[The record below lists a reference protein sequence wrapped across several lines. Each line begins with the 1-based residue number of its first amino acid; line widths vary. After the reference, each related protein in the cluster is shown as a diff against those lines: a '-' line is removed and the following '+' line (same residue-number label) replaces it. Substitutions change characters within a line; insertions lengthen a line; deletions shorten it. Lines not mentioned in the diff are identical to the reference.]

1 MSKKGAAFLFDL
13 NATGAGTVEQSSRR
27 TERGDLVALSV
38 TLPKLVAQKGDFY
51 VRAFLAISGTTKTE
65 SQIELIGD
73 YVYEGHTP
81 SFHGR
86 IPLVEDTSIVVQVW
100 TSIADQLRIN
110 GTIEDEA

>member
-13 NATGAGTVEQSSRR
+13 NTTGAGTVEQASRK

-38 TLPKLVAQKGDFY
+38 TLPQITAQKGDYY

-65 SQIELIGD
+65 SQIELLGD
-73 YVYEGHTP
+73 YIYEGHTP

-86 IPLVEDTSIVVQVW
+86 IPLVEDTHIVVQVW
-100 TSIADQLRIN
+100 TDTATQVRIN
-110 GTIEDEA
+110 GTIEDEV